1 MTTHASMFLQRL
13 LRSEV
18 NVGAFI
24 GYLVER
30 DATPLQNA
38 LGLDENVVSARV
50 EVPHGKGRMDVVLY
64 GAASPIAIL
73 ELKVS
78 ATEHGD
84 QLDRYAEFA
93 QTHNARKFLV
103 DLETDGSTVPQ
114 GWTRI
119 GLADLFGYWS
129 SSTNSTVRGLAAE
142 ASTVFATWKSQLNG
156 RFGQMDS
163 AIVTVALRAASEE
176 LAARTPYDMYTRATS
191 GGQPSITAYLPH
203 PSGADDAYFCIDIR
217 CKDKNNPHLPWIA
230 RLGVHVDRGEDLAAA
245 RRTAHRLAM
254 PLVPALSVAEVQSA
268 CANSGIG
275 TLATVLTSERPLREP
290 RSQSTS
296 IEKWLAAVDSAGDGK
311 ISAHPVFFHD
321 WGRRLAA
328 QYSLDLTDVT
338 RNDLGQ
344 LIVILMDH
352 LTESAFSATPLTT
365 P

>member
-1 MTTHASMFLQRL
+1 MATYPSLFLQRL
-13 LRSEV
+13 FRSEV

-38 LGLDENVVSARV
+38 LGLDESVVSARV

-64 GAASPIAIL
+64 GATSPIAIL
-73 ELKVS
+73 ELKIS

-93 QTHNARKFLV
+93 HTHDARKFLV
-103 DLETDGSTVPQ
+103 DLEFGGSTVPE
-114 GWTRI
+114 GWTHI
-119 GLADLFGYWS
+119 ELANLFGYWS

-142 ASTVFATWKSQLNG
+142 ASSVFAAWKSQLNS

-163 AIVTVALRAASEE
+163 AILTVALRAVSHE
-176 LAARTPYDMYTRATS
+176 LAARTPYAMYTRATS

-203 PSGADDAYFCIDIR
+203 PSGTDDAYFCIDIR
-217 CKDKNNPHLPWIA
+217 CNDKSNPHLPWIA
-230 RLGVHVDRGEDLAAA
+230 RLGVHVDCGEDLAAA
-245 RRTAHRLAM
+245 RRTAHLLAM
-254 PLVPALSVAEVQSA
+254 PLVPALTVAKVQSA
-268 CANSGIG
+268 CANSGTG
-275 TLATVLTSERPLREP
+275 TLATILSADKPLKEP
-290 RSQSTS
+290 RARETS
-296 IEKWLAAVDSAGDGK
+296 IEKWLAAVDIAGDGK

-328 QYSLDLTDVT
+328 KFSLDLTDMT
-338 RNDLGQ
+338 RNELEQ

-352 LTESAFSATPLTT
+352 LTEYSEPHG
-365 P
+365 

>member
-1 MTTHASMFLQRL
+1 MFLQRL

-38 LGLDENVVSARV
+38 LGLDENIVSVRV

-93 QTHNARKFLV
+93 HTHDARKFLV

-114 GWTRI
+114 GWTHI
-119 GLADLFGYWS
+119 GLADLFDCWS
-129 SSTNSTVRGLAAE
+129 ASTNSTARGLAIE

-163 AIVTVALRAASEE
+163 AIVTVALRAVSHE
-176 LAARTPYDMYTRATS
+176 LAARTPYDMYTRSTS

-203 PSGADDAYFCIDIR
+203 PSGTDDAYFCIDIR
-217 CKDKNNPHLPWIA
+217 CNDKSNPHLPWIA
-230 RLGVHVDRGEDLAAA
+230 RLGVHVDCGDDLAAA
-245 RRTAHRLAM
+245 RRTAHLLAM
-254 PLVPALSVAEVQSA
+254 PLAPVLSVPKIQSA
-268 CANSGIG
+268 CTNSGIG
-275 TLATVLTSERPLREP
+275 TLATILTSKKPLRKP
-290 RSQSTS
+290 RSQDSS
-296 IEKWLAAVDSAGDGK
+296 IEKWLAAVDSSGDGK
-311 ISAHPVFFHD
+311 IPAHPIFFHD

-338 RNDLGQ
+338 RNELGE
-344 LIVILMDH
+344 LIEILMNH
-352 LTESAFSATPLTT
+352 LIESTCSTNSLDES
-365 P
+365 